1 MDMMELATQLGLKIK
16 EDARVQNYYAATAAY
31 EKDDALQ
38 ALIQEYSTQR
48 MALEEEYKKDTPD
61 DNFVE
66 AIENRIEAIYNEVI
80 ENPIYLAYAEA
91 QEDLNEIMHTVND
104 EITFQVTGERHCH
117 DHDCESCSGCH

>member
-117 DHDCESCSGCH
+117 DEDCESCSGCH